1 MTPKGTSYM
10 RFQPTAGG
18 VKKLNLPEGV
28 TAFRVVQGGMID
40 GFFLIDEETSTGDLG
55 IPAADGDWILTH
67 GRPVAFDGRNLSA
80 VGSGIGE
87 MRLALYSGATV
98 ALTPGAPA
106 HDHATARFLR
116 SETAVAVAAGGSTT
130 LFSTADNEL
139 QSRFRQFD
147 VRRSAGLYLS
157 GVIHGTVAFNLFLE
171 SVYNGI
177 TVLIGSGIANANLGA
192 SGGFVYSLDRGFQ
205 VSAVTVDRRVNLP
218 LVPTRLVLTT
228 AADNAITYQLG
239 LLSR

>member
-1 MTPKGTSYM
+1 
-10 RFQPTAGG
+10 
-18 VKKLNLPEGV
+18 
-28 TAFRVVQGGMID
+28 
-40 GFFLIDEETSTGDLG
+40 
-55 IPAADGDWILTH
+55 
-67 GRPVAFDGRNLSA
+67 
-80 VGSGIGE
+80 
-87 MRLALYSGATV
+87 
-98 ALTPGAPA
+98 
-106 HDHATARFLR
+106 
-116 SETAVAVAAGGSTT
+116 
-130 LFSTADNEL
+130 
-139 QSRFRQFD
+139 
-147 VRRSAGLYLS
+147 
-157 GVIHGTVAFNLFLE
+157 VIHGTVAFNLFLE